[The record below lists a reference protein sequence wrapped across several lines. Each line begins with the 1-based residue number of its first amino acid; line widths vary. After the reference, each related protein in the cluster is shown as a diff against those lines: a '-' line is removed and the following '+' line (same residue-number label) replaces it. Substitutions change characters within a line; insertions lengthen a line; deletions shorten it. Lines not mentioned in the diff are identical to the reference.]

1 MTTAKKIRILI
12 VDDHAMFRQVVRS
25 ILQPYP
31 NLEVV
36 GEASDGDEAVVRV
49 GQLKPA
55 VVLMDINMQKMDGVT
70 AAPLIKVEYSDVAVL
85 GLSAKAKHHDVYAMQ
100 KAGAF
105 EVLSKEQTAHELYG
119 AIQRAVAAVQP
130 VVILEQTPSLK
141 ETASSD
147 VEQSDKPSH
156 TESIKGP
163 KI

>member
-1 MTTAKKIRILI
+1 
-12 VDDHAMFRQVVRS
+12 
-25 ILQPYP
+25 
-31 NLEVV
+31 
-36 GEASDGDEAVVRV
+36 
-49 GQLKPA
+49 
-55 VVLMDINMQKMDGVT
+55 MDGVT
-70 AAPLIKVEYSDVAVL
+70 AARLIKVQYPEMAIL
-85 GLSAKAKHHDVYAMQ
+85 GLSAKAKHYDVYAMQ